1 MSVAWLGAGMG
12 WTRRMDEWLN
22 GRMDNQLGRLVKVK
36 VKVKVK
42 VAQSCP
48 TLRSHG
54 LYSP

>member
-36 VKVKVK
+36 VKGKVK
-42 VAQSCP
+42 VVQSCP